1 MGETLSFYTVHRG
14 LHTQINTTP
23 LKEQYEAGLQHII
36 SWGKF
41 GSSALEFMLG
51 GLLALKKKKK
61 KKKILAKCASIKF
74 QNHYYASMQ
83 QPQRESVWCQGHF
96 SLW

>member
-1 MGETLSFYTVHRG
+1 MGGTLSFYTVHRE

-51 GLLALKKKKK
+51 GLLAFKKKKK
-61 KKKILAKCASIKF
+61 KKRYWLNV
-74 QNHYYASMQ
+74 Q
-83 QPQRESVWCQGHF
+83 V
-96 SLW
+96 